1 MAPLIDLYKKNHG
14 ALVAWLFK
22 TYGLG
27 QGTEFQNPHRLR
39 RQAIADRLDLYRDN
53 AHRAVCSII
62 DRVYTTPEM
71 RETLRP
77 YVAIALEQ
85 NVSRRIVNEVASLYD
100 RPALRLLKQRDPE
113 FHAEE
118 KRINLHFVHQ
128 EAHRLT
134 NLCNEVLLWQF
145 KGTDDKNA
153 LRLITPNEFDA
164 VPDPRN
170 KLVPAGFLLDAAPV
184 AAFTVD
190 EARRLPNY
198 ELWDDTFRYLINASG
213 QIVDENGTAGQPAE
227 HGLGRIPGVLFH
239 RREPTTVILDASH
252 GEDIKSAHLG
262 VALLNVMIMR
272 LSKSQGENQPILQGN
287 LASMASGQVMNGERP
302 LLLPP
307 EVVASM
313 WSMKTDP
320 DHYLAVKKDKI
331 ASVGASYGLDY
342 QMFMQELGGE
352 SGSGKSYQVRREK
365 LTELRIE
372 QRMRA
377 ASHEAMVVDLM
388 GFDPEGMRLDFQ
400 EQAMPQDAAEEVA
413 LLDAKMRKGLD
424 SPIAFLMRK
433 DPDLDRER
441 AVDLLKS
448 NLTDFAALIQ
458 WVRALNVAGDADAA
472 SPGRSAQE
480 NGAANAEKAPD
491 KSDASA
497 NDKGGDTPAS
507 SLTNMAKEILD
518 AA

>member
-1 MAPLIDLYKKNHG
+1 MTALTTLYRKDH
-14 ALVAWLFK
+14 ASLVEWIVK
-22 TYGLG
+22 SYGLG

-39 RQAIADRLDLYRDN
+39 REAIAERLELYRDK

-62 DRVYTTPEM
+62 DRVYDTDEM
-71 RETLRP
+71 KRVLRA
-77 YVAIALEQ
+77 YVPIALEQ

-100 RPALRLLKQRDPE
+100 RPALRILKKRNDE

-118 KRINLHFVHQ
+118 KRLSLHFIHQ

-134 NLCNEVLLWQF
+134 NLCNEVLIWQF
-145 KGTDDKNA
+145 KGVDERNA
-153 LRLITPNEFDA
+153 LRIVTPNCFDA
-164 VPDPRN
+164 LPDPRDP
-170 KLVPAGFLLDAAPV
+170 LQAAGYLLDAAPHG
-184 AAFTVD
+184 AFTHD
-190 EARRLPNY
+190 DAKRMPNY
-198 ELWDDTFRYLINASG
+198 ELWDDTFRYLINAYG
-213 QIVDENGTAGQPAE
+213 QIVDEFGNPGVPSE

-239 RREPTTVILDASH
+239 RREPTTCILDASY

-262 VALLNVMIMR
+262 IALLNVMIMR

-287 LASMASGQVMNGERP
+287 LAAMASGQVMNGERP

-342 QMFMQELGGE
+342 QMFMQDLGGE

-377 ASHEAMVVDLM
+377 AAHEAMVVSLM

-400 EQAMPQDAAEEVA
+400 EQAMPTDAAEEVS
-413 LLDAKMRKGLD
+413 LLDEKMRKGLD
-424 SPIAFLMRK
+424 SPISFLMRK
-433 DPDLDRER
+433 DPDLDRES
-441 AVDLLKS
+441 AVVLLKS
-448 NLTDFAALIQ
+448 NLADYAGLIQ
-458 WVRALNVAGDADAA
+458 WVRALNAPAGADAGN
-472 SPGRSAQE
+472 PGQSAQE
-480 NGAANAEKAPD
+480 NGAANTTQH
-491 KSDASA
+491 DA
-497 NDKGGDTPAS
+497 GGDTQAT
-507 SLTNMAKEILD
+507 SLMNIAKEVLN